1 MSEQDGLFLRMKF
14 LFILLLSI
22 FIIACNEQ
30 TPQQSSAEPVKE
42 TATVTLNAEGEH
54 LFKVKCIQC
63 HLPDRDFAA
72 PALAGVEKRWA
83 DKKLLYA
90 FVKNSQEVIQK
101 DKYAADLFEKW
112 KQAPMLPFP
121 QLTNAEIDAI
131 FEYCNQVAAS
141 R

>member
-1 MSEQDGLFLRMKF
+1 MKF
-14 LFILLLSI
+14 FYLLIAI
-22 FIIACNEQ
+22 FSLVACNDNKQ
-30 TPQQSSAEPVKE
+30 TAAPALTGSTPQKINE
-42 TATVTLNAEGEH
+42 EGEQ
-54 LFKVKCIQC
+54 LFKVKCMQC
-63 HLPDRDFAA
+63 HLPDKDFAA

-83 DKKLLYA
+83 DKQLLYA
-90 FVKNSQEVIQK
+90 FVKNSQEVIGR

-121 QLTNAEIDAI
+121 DLTDAEIDAI